1 MINYDIFSDPRPLRR
16 NAENRD
22 ELIFGEYNP
31 DAYIGGV
38 RYFENLSLDTLKT
51 LLEKKY
57 IEADERQNNSP
68 TTAEIKAFM
77 ERYPDYT
84 AHGYAVSINRRD
96 YRVTLEGV
104 SKGRGADSSQEL
116 EEFYSLFR
124 YADKIKTSIMDCWF
138 D

>member
-1 MINYDIFSDPRPLRR
+1 MINYDIFSAQRPLRR
-16 NAENRD
+16 NAESRD

-38 RYFENLSLDTLKT
+38 RHFENLSLNTLNM
-51 LLEKKY
+51 LLEKNY
-57 IEADERQNNSP
+57 IEVDERQNNSP
-68 TTAEIKAFM
+68 TTAEIKSFM

-84 AHGYAVSINRRD
+84 AHGYAVAITRRD

-116 EEFYSLFR
+116 EDFMELFGHADSL
-124 YADKIKTSIMDCWF
+124 KTSIMDCWF